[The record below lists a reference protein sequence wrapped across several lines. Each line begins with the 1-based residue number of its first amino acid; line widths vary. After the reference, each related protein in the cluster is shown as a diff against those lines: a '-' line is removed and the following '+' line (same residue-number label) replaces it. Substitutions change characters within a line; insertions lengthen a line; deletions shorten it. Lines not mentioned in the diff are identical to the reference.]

1 MKNAKDVQEIEME
14 IAVLFKAF
22 NINYNEI
29 PPSGLLSAL
38 KKGHYS
44 CVPQEIELSFM
55 NSKGSVIPIRQR
67 TSSPPPNGPGG
78 VGATSSDFPMG
89 LLGGPDETLWEMNG
103 SLNEGLRLLSDGE
116 GQIREDRIVNLK
128 FIFMNVS
135 ISEERKA
142 FLKSKFEI
150 TD

>member
-29 PPSGLLSAL
+29 PPSGLLTAL

-67 TSSPPPNGPGG
+67 TSSPPPNGAAGE
-78 VGATSSDFPMG
+78 FPMG
-89 LLGGPDETLWEMNG
+89 LGGPEGALWEMNG
-103 SLNEGLRLLSDGE
+103 SLNEGLRLLPEGE
-116 GQIREDRIVNLK
+116 GQISEDRLLNLK
-128 FIFMNVS
+128 FIFMNVT